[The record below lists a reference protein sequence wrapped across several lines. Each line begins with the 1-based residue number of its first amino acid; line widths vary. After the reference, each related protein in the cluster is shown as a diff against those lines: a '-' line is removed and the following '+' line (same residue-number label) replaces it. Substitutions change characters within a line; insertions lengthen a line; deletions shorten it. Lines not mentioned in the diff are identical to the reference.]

1 MRQESPSGTE
11 HSARMILEISQPTAV
26 KDKAQSHLA
35 IGEVEVQRM
44 NRFAWDH
51 RGGPKEKPDILNLT
65 PAHSPQT
72 SPWLA
77 KDANS
82 TVTRGQARLP
92 RVET

>member
-11 HSARMILEISQPTAV
+11 HSARMILEISQPKAV
-26 KDKAQSHLA
+26 KDKAQPHLV

-51 RGGPKEKPDILNLT
+51 RDGPREKPDILNLA

-77 KDANS
+77 KDAN
-82 TVTRGQARLP
+82 TPQ
-92 RVET
+92 

>member
-11 HSARMILEISQPTAV
+11 HSARMILEISQTTAV
-26 KDKAQSHLA
+26 KDKAHLV

-51 RGGPKEKPDILNLT
+51 RGGPREKPDILNLA

-77 KDANS
+77 KDAN
-82 TVTRGQARLP
+82 TPQ
-92 RVET
+92 